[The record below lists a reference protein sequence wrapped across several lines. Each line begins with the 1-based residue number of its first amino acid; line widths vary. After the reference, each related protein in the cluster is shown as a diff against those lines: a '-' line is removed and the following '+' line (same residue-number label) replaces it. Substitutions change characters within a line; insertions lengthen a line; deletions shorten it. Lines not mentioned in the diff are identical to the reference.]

1 MDIFN
6 NKNDNNEKNFEEGK
20 IIDVQP
26 IENKYIKN
34 DTETP
39 TKRKKIRSNNGSGKR
54 IISYILVALICAALG
69 GAASTALT
77 LKYYNK
83 ANTNGSVVENN
94 LQSNTNQSTNQST
107 NQNTNVSKTSSN
119 VVPLSVANIAKKVGP
134 AVVGVC
140 TKSIKSVDMFGFPEQ
155 EEGMGSGII
164 FNEEGYVLT
173 NYHVVS
179 GAKQITV
186 ILNTG
191 EDEGKQ
197 VNAKLVNYDADMDV
211 AVIKITDKVSMPAVA
226 EFGDSD
232 ALEIGDTA
240 VAIGNPLG
248 KEFLG
253 TVTSGVIS
261 AVKREI
267 SIEDGQKQTYIQ
279 TDAAINPGNSGGA
292 LVNVYGQV
300 IGINSAKIG
309 GSQIEGIGF
318 AIPINKVKPKI
329 ENLLKPILKMGI
341 VVKDINEE
349 SSKRYNVPVG
359 VYVQQVEEFS
369 PAEKAGLMAGDVI
382 TKFDGKSIKTIS
394 ELNELKGKHNAN
406 DVVKVTVSRN
416 GKTKTLS
423 LTLTE

>member
-6 NKNDNNEKNFEEGK
+6 NKNNNNEKDFEEGK

-26 IENKYIKN
+26 IENKYIKS
-34 DTETP
+34 DTDVSK
-39 TKRKKIRSNNGSGKR
+39 KRKKLKVHTGSGKR
-54 IISYILVALICAALG
+54 IVSYILVALICAALG

-83 ANTNGSVVENN
+83 ANTNGSVTQNN
-94 LQSNTNQSTNQST
+94 LQSNTNQSTT
-107 NQNTNVSKTSSN
+107 GNTTASKTSSN

-134 AVVGVC
+134 AVVGVS

-191 EDEGKQ
+191 EDQGKQ

-211 AVIKITDKVSMPAVA
+211 AVIKITDKVTMPAVA

-232 ALEIGDTA
+232 ALQIGDPA

-329 ENLLKPILKMGI
+329 EHLLKPILKMGI
-341 VVKDINEE
+341 VVRDIDEQN
-349 SSKRYNVPVG
+349 SKRYNVPVG

-369 PAEKAGLMAGDVI
+369 PAEKAGLIAGDVI
-382 TKFDGKSIKTIS
+382 TKFDGKSVKTIS
-394 ELNELKGKHNAN
+394 ELNELKSKHNAN

-416 GKTKTLS
+416 GKTKTLN